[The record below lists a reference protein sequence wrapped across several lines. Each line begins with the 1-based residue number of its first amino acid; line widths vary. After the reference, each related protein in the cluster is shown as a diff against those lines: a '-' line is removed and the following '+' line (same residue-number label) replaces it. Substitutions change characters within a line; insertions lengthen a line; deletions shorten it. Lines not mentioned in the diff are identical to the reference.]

1 MTLEQQA
8 CKNRIQKTLDNKEL
22 VELCMHTG
30 EDYPGFTVFNYF
42 QIVDATDNFS
52 EKRYLGSG
60 GFATAYTDQLPHG
73 LVVGIKRFDHRAM
86 LSDFS
91 NELQLARLRH
101 TNVTSQNKRAI
112 TRLV

>member
-1 MTLEQQA
+1 
-8 CKNRIQKTLDNKEL
+8 
-22 VELCMHTG
+22 MHTG

-86 LSDFS
+86 LSYFS
-91 NELQLARLRH
+91 NELQLASLRH